1 MSMANSLEVR
11 SPILDHKVIEFA
23 AQIPPYLK
31 YNRGEKKYV
40 LKHTFQNLLPAT
52 ILDRK
57 KMGFS
62 VPLAGWLRGELNSFS
77 AHYLFADD
85 SGIRHFFDMEVL
97 RTFWD
102 LHQSGKRDLAT
113 VLWTI
118 LMFELWYQ
126 QFMS

>member
-31 YNRGEKKYV
+31 YNRGEKKYL
-40 LKHTFQNLLPAT
+40 LKHAFQQVLPST
-52 ILDRK
+52 ILNRK

-62 VPLAGWLRGELNSFS
+62 VPLSDWLRGELKSFS
-77 AHYLFADD
+77 AHYLFAAD
-85 SGIRHFFDMEVL
+85 SGIRHFFDTDAL
-97 RTFWD
+97 RSFWD

-113 VLWTI
+113 VLWTL

-126 QFMS
+126 QFIS